1 MRQAGILL
9 PIFSLPGRYGIGT
22 FGREALKFVDLLAE
36 SGNRFWQLLPMGP
49 TGFGDSPY
57 QSFSAFAGNP
67 YFIDLETLISR
78 GLLTEEEL
86 SAEDFGSDPEKVD
99 YGKLYLAKDH
109 ALRTAYRHF
118 LEKEG
123 EEKSEALLQGLRKE
137 TLDYCEFMAIKKA
150 QDGKSWTLWEK
161 ELREREDSAMERA
174 RRELLPE
181 ISYQAFVQGIFE
193 EQWRELKHYA
203 GLRGIQMIG
212 DIPIY
217 CAMDSADVWARRE
230 LFQFSDGGDPESVAG
245 VPPDSFSATGQ
256 LWGNPLYRW
265 EKHEESRFEWWLSR
279 MDYCLSLYDV
289 LRVDHFRG
297 FEAYYSV
304 PFGAKTAEQ
313 GEWLPGPGMA
323 LFDAMY
329 RHFGKRELPII
340 AEDLGVITDEV
351 RSLMK
356 ETGFPGMKV
365 LQFAFGSDA
374 DNCYLPH
381 NFETRNCICY
391 TGTHDNDTL
400 SHWFETLPDG
410 VRGYIFQYC
419 SRSEAERELMPE
431 LLIKLAMSSI
441 ADTVVIPAA
450 DYLNLSG
457 EARINEPGTTGGNW
471 VWRMPEN
478 SFSEEKKLSIARILG
493 TYGRYRQA
501 GAKPEVK
508 EEAKEDSEEEGL
520 KNSADPQK

>member
-22 FGREALKFVDLLAE
+22 FGKEALKFVDLLAE

-86 SAEDFGSDPEKVD
+86 SAEDFGSEPEKVD

-123 EEKSEALLQGLRKE
+123 EEKSEALLRGLRKE
-137 TLDYCEFMAIKKA
+137 TLDYCEFMAIKKV

-181 ISYQAFVQGIFE
+181 ISYQAFVQRIFE

-297 FEAYYSV
+297 FESYYAI
-304 PFGAKTAEQ
+304 PYGETTACN
-313 GEWLPGPGMA
+313 GRWRKGPGKE
-323 LFDAMY
+323 LFTAVEKEIEHP
-329 RHFGKRELPII
+329 RII
-340 AEDLGVITDEV
+340 AEDLGFLTPQV
-351 RSLMK
+351 RTMIQ
-356 ETGFPGMKV
+356 ETGYPGMKI
-365 LQFAFGSDA
+365 LEFAFDSRDATSD
-374 DNCYLPH
+374 YLPH
-381 NFETRNCICY
+381 MYPRNCVVYI
-391 TGTHDNDTL
+391 GTHDN
-400 SHWFETLPDG
+400 ETIMGWMKSVPKDNRQKAVDYLYLNKIEG
-410 VRGYIFQYC
+410 YNWGFMRGAY
-419 SRSEAERELMPE
+419 A
-431 LLIKLAMSSI
+431 SI
-441 ADTVVIPAA
+441 ADLAIIQFQ
-450 DYLNLSG
+450 DLLGLDNR
-457 EARINEPGTTGGNW
+457 ARMNTPSTIGRNW
-471 VWRMPEN
+471 VWRAKQTD
-478 SFSEEKKLSIARILG
+478 FSHSLARKLYHRMALYDRLPEKKA
-493 TYGRYRQA
+493 
-501 GAKPEVK
+501 
-508 EEAKEDSEEEGL
+508 EE
-520 KNSADPQK
+520 